1 MDIYG
6 NICNITLTEANVS
19 KRTEIRAR
27 RKREQR
33 QRRLIMIVI
42 VVGAA
47 LILTAIL
54 IAPNFMPIGEIVMPD
69 LITYPASDGTALGDP
84 DEPVVIEEF
93 SDYQC
98 SYCRVFHESTFKT
111 IVEGYVAEGKVRII
125 FRNYPVIGP
134 ESLAAANASMC
145 AAEQDKFWEFSSI
158 LFANQNG
165 HDTGGFSARRLEG
178 FADSIGL
185 NVNVFSACLSEARY
199 QGQVQDDIQAGILQG
214 IDSTP
219 SFLVN
224 GTLMIGALPYESFQE
239 EIEAALS
246 NASSS

>member
-1 MDIYG
+1 M
-6 NICNITLTEANVS
+6 S

-33 QRRLIMIVI
+33 QRRMIAII
-42 VVGAA
+42 VVIGAA

-54 IAPNFMPIGEIVMPD
+54 IAPNFVPIGEIAMPN
-69 LITYPASDGTALGDP
+69 LASYPSVDGIAMGDP
-84 DEPVVIEEF
+84 DAPVLIEEF
-93 SDYQC
+93 SDFQC
-98 SYCRVFHESTFKT
+98 SYCRVFHETTFRT
-111 IVEGYVAEGKVRII
+111 IVEEYVAAGKARVV

-165 HDTGGFSARRLEG
+165 HDTGGFSTRRLEA
-178 FADSIGL
+178 FADTIGL
-185 NVNVFSACLSEARY
+185 NIDEFNACLREDRY
-199 QGQVQDDIQAGILQG
+199 QGQIQEDIQAGVLKG

-219 SFLVN
+219 SFIVN
-224 GTLMIGALPYESFQE
+224 GALMVGALPYETFQA
-239 EIEAALS
+239 EIDAALS
-246 NASSS
+246 NTAQP

>member
-1 MDIYG
+1 M
-6 NICNITLTEANVS
+6 S
-19 KRTEIRAR
+19 KRTEIRAS
-27 RKREQR
+27 RKREQH
-33 QRRLIMIVI
+33 QRRLILIII

-54 IAPNFMPIGEIVMPD
+54 IAPNFVPIGEIAMPNLD
-69 LITYPASDGTALGDP
+69 TYPMVDGTAMGDP
-84 DEPVVIEEF
+84 AAPVLVEGF
-93 SDYQC
+93 SDFQC
-98 SYCRVFHESTFKT
+98 SYCRVFHESTFEA
-111 IVEGYVAEGKVRII
+111 IVEEYVAAGKARIV

-134 ESLAAANASMC
+134 ESLAAANASLC

-165 HDTGGFSARRLEG
+165 HDTGAFSSRRLEA
-178 FADSIGL
+178 FAEAINL
-185 NVNVFSACLSEARY
+185 NVDEFSACLREDRY
-199 QGQVQDDIQAGILQG
+199 QGQVQEDIQAGTMQG

-224 GTLMIGALPYESFQE
+224 GVLMVGALPFETFQA

-246 NASSS
+246 NASQP

>member
-1 MDIYG
+1 
-6 NICNITLTEANVS
+6 VS

-27 RKREQR
+27 RKREQN
-33 QRRLIMIVI
+33 QRRLIAIII

-54 IAPNFMPIGEIVMPD
+54 IAPNFAPIGEIAMPI
-69 LITYPASDGTALGDP
+69 LSSYPMVDGTAMGDP
-84 DEPVVIEEF
+84 GAPVLIEEF
-93 SDYQC
+93 SDFQC
-98 SYCRVFHESTFKT
+98 SYCRVFHESTHAA
-111 IVEGYVAEGKVRII
+111 IADAYVATGKARIV

-165 HDTGGFSARRLEG
+165 HDTGAFSTRRLEA
-178 FADSIGL
+178 FAGAINL
-185 NVNVFSACLSEARY
+185 NVGEFSACLREARY
-199 QGQVQDDIQAGILQG
+199 QGEVQEDIRAGILG
-214 IDSTP
+214 GVDSTP

-224 GTLMIGALPYESFQE
+224 GVLMVGALPYETFQA
-239 EIEAALS
+239 EIESALS
-246 NASSS
+246 TAPQP

>member
-1 MDIYG
+1 
-6 NICNITLTEANVS
+6 VS

-33 QRRLIMIVI
+33 QRRLIAIII
-42 VVGAA
+42 VVGVA

-54 IAPNFMPIGEIVMPD
+54 IAPNFVPIGEITTPNLDPFPMVSGM
-69 LITYPASDGTALGDP
+69 AMGDP
-84 DEPVVIEEF
+84 SAPVLIEEF
-93 SDYQC
+93 SDFQC
-98 SYCRVFHESTFKT
+98 SYCRVFHESTFDT
-111 IVEGYVAEGKVRII
+111 IVEEYVAAGKVRVL

-165 HDTGGFSARRLEG
+165 HDTGAFSTRRLAA
-178 FADSIGL
+178 FADAIGL
-185 NVNVFSACLSEARY
+185 NVDEFNACIREDRY
-199 QGQVQDDIQAGILQG
+199 QEQVQGDIQAGLQQG

-224 GTLMIGALPYESFQE
+224 GVLMVGALPYETFQA

-246 NASSS
+246 NAP